1 MPQTCPSTDILQ
13 KVCYDSWSRPDGTN
27 NAYIKEG
34 DIPAHLLEEHNKLQ
48 LKRRQQLAEQSRDI
62 DIWGSTDIINTRT
75 YLRAQGYLEKLSL
88 TRDEPPPI
96 SDKLAALLWSDD
108 NPPPLPAPHEA
119 KSDSSEGSES
129 DVDSDELAALL
140 RSDDSPPPPPAPHE
154 TETDSLERSES
165 DGESGT
171 MPEASSSSF
180 KGKGKGRNMEE
191 RIIRS
196 LPRRAS
202 RPAPGSLNVT
212 ALSSS
217 YRSPSS
223 SVRRSAYPPPQSGSG
238 TMLEAS
244 SSSFKGKGKGR
255 NMEERVIRSLPR
267 RASRPAPGSL
277 HVAALSSSSYRSPS
291 SSVRHSASRPK
302 STH

>member
-1 MPQTCPSTDILQ
+1 MRVRVAPC
-13 KVCYDSWSRPDGTN
+13 
-27 NAYIKEG
+27 
-34 DIPAHLLEEHNKLQ
+34 
-48 LKRRQQLAEQSRDI
+48 LK
-62 DIWGSTDIINTRT
+62 
-75 YLRAQGYLEKLSL
+75 
-88 TRDEPPPI
+88 PPV
-96 SDKLAALLWSDD
+96 
-108 NPPPLPAPHEA
+108 PPL
-119 KSDSSEGSES
+119 
-129 DVDSDELAALL
+129 
-140 RSDDSPPPPPAPHE
+140 
-154 TETDSLERSES
+154 
-165 DGESGT
+165 
-171 MPEASSSSF
+171 
-180 KGKGKGRNMEE
+180 KGRERDTNTEE

-223 SVRRSAYPPPQSGSG
+223 SVRRSAYLPPQSGSG

-255 NMEERVIRSLPR
+255 NTEERVIRSLPR

-291 SSVRHSASRPK
+291 SSVRRSASRPK